1 MLPAIADHYPKPRD
15 INGRAHGY
23 VDNSEMMDF
32 YKNQLNRVNGAMQM
46 LPSNDYGG
54 GGPLMP
60 SGAGVLGAGG
70 LLGRM
75 QAPPPHNRN
84 YSYG

>member
-1 MLPAIADHYPKPRD
+1 MLPAIADHYPKARD
-15 INGRAHGY
+15 INGRPHGY

-46 LPSNDYGG
+46 LPSNDYSA
-54 GGPLMP
+54 GPLMP

-70 LLGRM
+70 GLLGRM
-75 QAPPPHNRN
+75 QAPQHNRN